1 MKKATIISIGNELL
15 SGQTVD
21 TNASWLSDNL
31 FSIGIPVVSGYT
43 VGDDIDRIKHA
54 LEMSISDAEMVFITG
69 GLGPTK
75 DDLTRDALAK
85 TLNVELQLDEA
96 SLNHISEFFKKR
108 TLKMPETNTIQAY
121 IPQGAKPILNALG
134 TAPGIRAESKGK
146 LIFAMPGVPAEMKKM
161 FLDSILPDVKNI
173 TKKSR
178 QLCYAVKKLK
188 CFGAGESAIAEL
200 IGDYMKRERN
210 PLINSTVH
218 HGITTLHIIA
228 AAKDKKTAQKLV
240 KDDQNNLRDILK
252 EYVFGTDEQTLAE
265 VVAEKLI
272 AQNKTI
278 ATAESCTGGLLA
290 KLLTDIPGASVY
302 FIGGWITYSNKA
314 KVEQLS
320 VPPELIER
328 FGAVSEEVAAEMATQ
343 AAKKAKAD
351 YAIGITGIA
360 GPTGG
365 TEQKPVG
372 LVYISVSA
380 QNQCDVKRL
389 IFPSDRDSIR
399 IRTANTALNLLRLK
413 L

>member
-21 TNASWLSDNL
+21 TNASWLSENL

-43 VGDDIDRIKHA
+43 IGDDINRIKNA
-54 LEMSISDAEMVFITG
+54 LEMSLSDAEMVFITG
-69 GLGPTK
+69 GLGPTE

-96 SLNHISEFFKKR
+96 SLKQISEFFKKR
-108 TLKMPETNTIQAY
+108 ARKMSETNTIQAY
-121 IPQGAKPILNALG
+121 IPQGAEPIRNALG

-146 LIFAMPGVPAEMKKM
+146 LVFAMPGVPAEMKKM

-173 TKKSR
+173 IKKSR
-178 QLCYAVKKLK
+178 QLSYAVKKLK
-188 CFGAGESAIAEL
+188 CFGAGESNIAEL
-200 IGDYMKRERN
+200 IGDYMKRGRN
-210 PLINSTVH
+210 PLINSTVY
-218 HGITTLHIIA
+218 HGIITLHIIGS
-228 AAKDKKTAQKLV
+228 AKNKKTAQELV
-240 KDDQNNLRDILK
+240 KDDQNKLRGILK
-252 EYVFGTDEQTLAE
+252 EYIFGTDEQTLAE
-265 VVAEKLI
+265 VVAEKLT
-272 AQNKTI
+272 AQNKTL

-290 KLLTDIPGASVY
+290 KLLTDIPGASAY
-302 FIGGWITYSNKA
+302 FTGGWITYSDKA
-314 KVEQLS
+314 KTEQLS

-328 FGAVSEEVAAEMATQ
+328 FGAVSEEVAEEMATQ

-360 GPTGG
+360 GPNGG

-380 QNQCDVKRL
+380 QNQCDVKRF
-389 IFPSDRDSIR
+389 IFPSDRNSIR